1 MKENITRSQRELEVK
16 TSKLLEAR
24 ENASNQVAL
33 DWSFE
38 SDWLRKWREFSGPIT
53 KRSKAKTKQSR
64 ITLDIH
70 LKITLNNPQ
79 EKPILSI
86 WTPWIF
92 YLVSV
97 WDWSKGTCPCRDLQM
112 LDFSAQKPAEVVNL
126 EVPWA
131 EGSSQVK
138 SNDGMKLATE
148 FLNLKGQIQQSS
160 TYK

>member
-1 MKENITRSQRELEVK
+1 MKQVNCLKRGKTR
-16 TSKLLEAR
+16 
-24 ENASNQVAL
+24 VAKSRL
-33 DWSFE
+33 VLVLNLIGWE
-38 SDWLRKWREFSGPIT
+38 KWREFSRPNT
-53 KRSKAKTKQSR
+53 QPSKAKKNQSR
-64 ITLDIH
+64 ITLDTP
-70 LKITLNNPQ
+70 LKIALNKPN

-97 WDWSKGTCPCRDLQM
+97 WDWSKGTCPCRDLRM

-148 FLNLKGQIQQSS
+148 FLNLKEQIQQSP